1 MIVNHTVIFLQHEVR
16 LRPKYIFSRETTT
29 DKNTK
34 QMPTPHKPSDILGQL
49 QTLDLR
55 FVTQSFVSSDF
66 GSDIQSLTIHMSS
79 CCRQAHKLK
88 CVSLKKTKGHTISSF
103 IKGGITWLEKMA
115 IILPTGQ
122 WYAPS
127 AVINDAWYCIVL
139 HGIALYCLVLHGI
152 AWHCMVLRGIAWFYM
167 VLHGVAR
174 YCM

>member
-1 MIVNHTVIFLQHEVR
+1 MGCWLLVIEPVLCGSNSILKVHFLGHPVIYHIAIFLQHEVR

-79 CCRQAHKLK
+79 CCSQAHKLK
-88 CVSLKKTKGHTISSF
+88 CVSLK
-103 IKGGITWLEKMA
+103 
-115 IILPTGQ
+115 
-122 WYAPS
+122 
-127 AVINDAWYCIVL
+127 
-139 HGIALYCLVLHGI
+139 
-152 AWHCMVLRGIAWFYM
+152 
-167 VLHGVAR
+167 
-174 YCM
+174 